1 MMHGDTVFTIFY
13 FHSTIIFVV
22 YYEMAR
28 DLAVP

>member
-1 MMHGDTVFTIFY
+1 MVARVFTIFY